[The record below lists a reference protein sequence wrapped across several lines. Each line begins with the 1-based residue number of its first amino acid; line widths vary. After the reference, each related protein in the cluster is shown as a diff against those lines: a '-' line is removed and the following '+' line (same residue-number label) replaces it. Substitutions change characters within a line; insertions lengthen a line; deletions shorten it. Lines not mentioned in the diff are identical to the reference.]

1 MLRPTLKLTIDGN
14 EIPTSQFYD
23 FTAFDSVD
31 TTLPQLSFKI
41 RDPDGQLLSK
51 LSIKIGSEINIQI
64 FDQEEALMKAVAS
77 KEEYDLCKFSVTKV
91 YDGMELNLAS
101 GSGFIQ
107 IWCIQSWALYGDYR
121 GKAYKPALISSI
133 IEDVCKN
140 IHKSAGLD
148 EDVEIEESTDAGKN
162 PRYKCNESDID
173 FIEKKLL
180 PYCSVGKSNAFFYVD
195 LLGKIHLTSFN
206 TMFAK
211 KETALFSPIPE
222 QVGVIDDPY
231 EKQDEL
237 GLDGS
242 LMYNS
247 CKVSLGN
254 EQIEKF
260 WTHILKK
267 CYLVDHSMGA
277 TLFGKIYPR
286 VSIGKSGSNIYN
298 VLPIESL
305 KLASTE
311 ATGAFNYQFGILDD
325 QLNRAINDDLYLNDM
340 FSVTLTTVNEDP
352 RVVVGSTAYL
362 QFPKVYTENKLGQV
376 KYLSHWL
383 EGKWLV
389 YSKIVA
395 KDKKEAVSAMYTLIK
410 PMITLS
416 QTKNA
421 VDMPFTL
428 YGGINHN

>member
-1 MLRPTLKLTIDGN
+1 MIRPTLRLTIDGKD
-14 EIPTSQFYD
+14 IPTSQFYD

-41 RDPDGQLLSK
+41 KDPDGQLLSR
-51 LSIKIGSEINIQI
+51 LSIKIGSEINVKI
-64 FDQEEALMKAVAS
+64 FDQEEDLMKKVAS

-101 GSGFIQ
+101 GAGFIQ
-107 IWCIQSWALYGDYR
+107 IWCIQSWALYGDYI

-140 IHKSAGLD
+140 IHKGAGLN

-211 KETALFSPIPE
+211 KENALFSPMPE
-222 QVGVIDDPY
+222 QVGAIDDPY
-231 EKQDEL
+231 EKQKEL

-242 LMYNS
+242 LIFNS

-267 CYLVDHSMGA
+267 VFLVDHNMGT

-286 VSIGKSGSNIYN
+286 VSIGKSGSNVYN

-311 ATGAFNYQFGILDD
+311 ATGAFKYQFGILDD

-352 RVVVGSTAYL
+352 RVTVGSTAYL
-362 QFPKVYTENKLGQV
+362 QFPKVYTEEEGGKI

-389 YSKIVA
+389 YSKIVT
-395 KDKKEAVSAMYTLIK
+395 KNSKEAVSAMYTLIK
-410 PMITLS
+410 PMLTLS
-416 QTKNA
+416 PTKNA

-428 YGGINHN
+428 YGGINN